1 MITLAEDGFLRALVA
16 PISSLSLPVSR
27 AVEHQFLVR
36 VQFAIV
42 EGLAAPL
49 TDVLNRKS
57 PRRFSATFRPS
68 CRAAYHPSR
77 PCHPY
82 PAAFLHHPSLVQGLM
97 LCWR

>member
-16 PISSLSLPVSR
+16 PITGLSLPVSR

-49 TDVLNRKS
+49 TDVLNGNS
-57 PRRFSATFRPS
+57 PRRATFRPS
-68 CRAAYHPSR
+68 CRAAFHPFR

-82 PAAFLHHPSLVQGLM
+82 PAAFHHHLSLVQGLM